1 MSRRGDNIHKR
12 KDGRWEGRY
21 KDSVKPDGTVHYI
34 SVYGRT
40 YTECKNK
47 LEEHKKSTAVFSPKN
62 STNTFGTI
70 LEQWLERNK
79 LHLKGA
85 TINKYSYMITTHIVP
100 DLGNIGITDIS
111 SSKINLFL
119 DNKLK
124 NGRKDGKGG
133 LSPSYVKT
141 LAIIIE
147 SALDFAIEE
156 GIYNTQK
163 KPINKPRTTKKD
175 ITILSSE
182 NIEKIENISKDKRD
196 LIWLGTYLALHTGM
210 RIGEVCA
217 LSWSDIDF
225 NKKVIHINHTLTR
238 VLDDKNKTKTILDS
252 PKTEASKR
260 EIPLCSTIE
269 TLLEEEYAKRKSD
282 FVVSEK
288 YAFIGTRTFEYR
300 YKQFLKNNNI
310 QDINFHSLRH
320 TFATRCV
327 QVGVD
332 IKSLSEILGH
342 ANVSITLNTYV
353 HSSIE
358 TKRNQLEKLYISAQ

>member
-21 KDSVKPDGTVHYI
+21 KDSIKSNGTTHYI

-47 LEEHKKSTAVFSPKN
+47 LEERKKSTAVFSQKN
-62 STNTFGTI
+62 STKTFGII
-70 LEQWLERNK
+70 LEQWLEHNK

-85 TINKYSYMITTHIVP
+85 TINKYSYMITTHILP
-100 DLGNIGITDIS
+100 EFGNTRITDIS
-111 SSKINLFL
+111 SSEINLFL
-119 DNKLK
+119 DKKLK
-124 NGRKDGKGG
+124 TGRKDGKGG

-156 GIYNTQK
+156 GVYNAQK
-163 KPINKPRTTKKD
+163 KAINKPRSTKKD

-182 NIEKIENISKDKRD
+182 DIEKIEKINKEKRD
-196 LIWLGTYLALHTGM
+196 LVWLGTYLALHTGM

-217 LSWSDIDF
+217 LTWSDIDL
-225 NKKVIHINHTLTR
+225 NEKVIHINHTLTR
-238 VLDDKNKTKTILDS
+238 VLDDENKTKIILDS
-252 PKTEASKR
+252 PKTDASKR
-260 EIPLCSTIE
+260 EIPICSTLE
-269 TLLEEEYAKRKSD
+269 TLLFDEYTKRKSD

-288 YAFIGTRTFEYR
+288 HTFIGTRTFEYR

-310 QDINFHSLRH
+310 QEINFHSLRH

-327 QVGVD
+327 QAGVD

-358 TKRNQLEKLYISAQ
+358 TKRNQLEKLYISA

>member
-1 MSRRGDNIHKR
+1 M
-12 KDGRWEGRY
+12 
-21 KDSVKPDGTVHYI
+21 
-34 SVYGRT
+34 
-40 YTECKNK
+40 
-47 LEEHKKSTAVFSPKN
+47 
-62 STNTFGTI
+62 I
-70 LEQWLERNK
+70 LKQWLNHNK
-79 LHLKGA
+79 IHLKGA
-85 TINKYSYMITTHIVP
+85 TINKYSYMISSHIEP
-100 DLGNIGITDIS
+100 ELGNIKITDIS
-111 SSKINLFL
+111 SSNVNCFL
-119 DNKLK
+119 ENKLN

-156 GIYNTQK
+156 GVYNTQK
-163 KPINKPRTTKKD
+163 KPINKPRSIKKD

-182 NIEKIENISKDKRD
+182 DTEKIEKISKEKRD
-196 LIWLGTYLALHTGM
+196 LVWLGTYLALHTGM

-217 LSWSDIDF
+217 LSWSDIDL
-225 NKKVIHINHTLTR
+225 NEKVIHINHSLTR
-238 VLDDKNKTKTILDS
+238 VLDASNKTKIILDS

-260 EIPLCSTIE
+260 DIPICSTLE
-269 TLLEEEYAKRKSD
+269 KVLLEAYTKRKSD

-288 YAFIGTRTFEYR
+288 QIFIGTRTFEYR
-300 YKQFLKNNNI
+300 YKQFLKSNNI
-310 QDINFHSLRH
+310 QEINFHSLRH

-327 QVGVD
+327 QAGVD

-358 TKRNQLEKLYISAQ
+358 TKRNQLEKLYISA

>member
-21 KDSVKPDGTVHYI
+21 KDSVNLDGTIHYI

-47 LEEHKKSTAVFSPKN
+47 LEERRKSTAIFSQKN
-62 STNTFGTI
+62 STKTFGII
-70 LEQWLERNK
+70 LEQWLEHNK

-100 DLGNIGITDIS
+100 ELGNVRITEIS

-124 NGRKDGKGG
+124 AGRKDGKGG

-147 SALDFAIEE
+147 AALGFANQD
-156 GIYNTQK
+156 GICDTLK
-163 KPINKPRTTKKD
+163 KTINKPRSLKKD

-182 NIEKIENISKDKRD
+182 DIEKIEKISKDKRD
-196 LIWLGTYLALHTGM
+196 LVWLGTYLALHTGM

-225 NKKVIHINHTLTR
+225 NANVIHINHTLTR
-238 VLDDKNKTKTILDS
+238 VLDAGNKTKIILDS

-260 EIPLCSTIE
+260 DIPICST
-269 TLLEEEYAKRKSD
+269 LEKVLFEAYTKRKSD
-282 FVVSEK
+282 FVISEK
-288 YAFIGTRTFEYR
+288 NTFIGTRTFEYR

-310 QDINFHSLRH
+310 QEITFHSLRH

-327 QVGVD
+327 QAGVD

-342 ANVSITLNTYV
+342 ANVSVTLNTYV

-358 TKRNQLEKLYISAQ
+358 TKRNQLEKLYISA

>member
-1 MSRRGDNIHKR
+1 MSRRGENIHKR

-21 KDSVKPDGTVHYI
+21 KGSAKSDGTIHYI

-47 LEEHKKSTAVFSPKN
+47 LEEHKKSSAIFSQKS
-62 STNTFGTI
+62 STKTFGII
-70 LEQWLERNK
+70 LHQWLEHNK

-85 TINKYSYMITTHIVP
+85 TINKYNYMITTHILP
-100 DLGNIGITDIS
+100 EFENIRVTDIS
-111 SSKINLFL
+111 STKINLFL

-124 NGRKDGKGG
+124 TGRKDGRGG

-156 GIYNTQK
+156 GVYNAQK
-163 KPINKPRTTKKD
+163 KPINKPRGTQKK
-175 ITILSSE
+175 ITVLSSE
-182 NIEKIENISKDKRD
+182 DIEKIEKINKEKRD
-196 LIWLGTYLALHTGM
+196 LVWFGTYLALHTGM

-217 LSWSDIDF
+217 LTWGDIDL
-225 NKKVIHINHTLTR
+225 NEKIIHINHTLTR
-238 VLDDKNKTKTILDS
+238 VLDEENKTKIILDS

-260 EIPLCSTIE
+260 DIPICSTLE
-269 TLLEEEYAKRKSD
+269 TLLFDEYTKRKSD

-288 YAFIGTRTFEYR
+288 NTFIGTRTFEYR

-310 QDINFHSLRH
+310 QEINFHSLRH

-327 QVGVD
+327 QAGVD

-358 TKRNQLEKLYISAQ
+358 TKRNQLEKLYI

>member
-21 KDSVKPDGTVHYI
+21 KDSVKSDGTIHYI

-47 LEEHKKSTAVFSPKN
+47 LEERKKSTAVFSQKN
-62 STNTFGTI
+62 STKTFGII
-70 LEQWLERNK
+70 LEQWLEHNK

-85 TINKYSYMITTHIVP
+85 TINKYSYMIAKHIVP
-100 DLGNIGITDIS
+100 DLGSIEITDIS

-119 DNKLK
+119 DNKLTS
-124 NGRKDGKGG
+124 GRKDGRGG
-133 LSPSYVKT
+133 LSSSYVKT

-156 GIYNTQK
+156 GVYNAQK
-163 KPINKPRTTKKD
+163 KAINKPRSVKKD
-175 ITILSSE
+175 ITILSSKD
-182 NIEKIENISKDKRD
+182 IEKIEKINKEKRD
-196 LIWLGTYLALHTGM
+196 LVWLGTYLALHTGM
-210 RIGEVCA
+210 RIGEICA

-238 VLDDKNKTKTILDS
+238 VLDDKNKTKIILDS
-252 PKTEASKR
+252 PKTESSKR
-260 EIPLCSTIE
+260 AIPLCSTIE
-269 TLLEEEYAKRKSD
+269 TILEEEYARRKSD

-288 YAFIGTRTFEYR
+288 HTFIGTRTFEYR

-327 QVGVD
+327 QAGVD

-358 TKRNQLEKLYISAQ
+358 TKRNQLEKLYISA